1 MTIEDVTQHA
11 AIRSHVAS
19 GESLQWSFWE
29 QWALQSSAPSATLNA
44 LRSSGSI
51 SHHPELAALIEVP
64 QDPVWHPEGDV
75 WIHTLHVCDQAALIA
90 RRDQLGARESI
101 ILLLSALCHDL
112 GKPETTEYRDGRWRA
127 TGHPQ
132 AGVPVSQRFLERI
145 GCPEELVQVILPLV
159 AEHLVHANPATHSRA
174 VKKLLRRLKPAT
186 VPQLARLIEADLKG
200 RPPLPGDMPES
211 ATRLLDRARELDA
224 EPEPIPES
232 EELPIILGRHLI
244 ALGRSPGPEFTPLL
258 ATCFEA
264 QKNGIFNNEQGGV
277 EYLKR
282 LLGRDEG

>member
-19 GESLQWSFWE
+19 DETLQWSFWE
-29 QWALQSSAPSATLNA
+29 HWALQSSAPSATLNA

-51 SHHPELAALIEVP
+51 SHHPELAALIDVP

-90 RRDQLGARESI
+90 RRDQLDARESI
-101 ILLLSALCHDL
+101 IVLFSALCHDL
-112 GKPETTEYRDGRWRA
+112 GKPETTEFRDGRWRA

-132 AGVPVSQRFLERI
+132 AGVPVSRRFLERI
-145 GCPEELVQVILPLV
+145 GCPDELIPIILPLV

-174 VKKLLRRLKPAT
+174 VKKLLRRLKPAN

-211 ATRLLDRARELDA
+211 VTRLLDCAREFDA

-264 QKNGIFNNEQGGV
+264 QTNGIFDNEQDGV
-277 EYLKR
+277 EYLKQ
-282 LLGRDEG
+282 LLGRNEG